1 MKIPSL
7 SSLIA
12 AIILVE
18 SACALQNHPRLIIC
32 KEAWEALPARM
43 EKEPVVGGIVRT
55 CIARADRVMGE
66 ETLTRELEG
75 RRLLGVS
82 REAIMRVVD
91 LATAWKVTN
100 NRRYLERCRDELIA
114 VSGFT
119 DWNPSHL
126 LDVAEMQT
134 AVAIGYD
141 WLYHDLDAADLK
153 TIESALIEKGLKTSF
168 AEKNARKRTN
178 NWNQVCN
185 GGLIL
190 SAIALQDVEPDL
202 AQRAIKEAIS
212 FIPSALD
219 VGYPPDGAY
228 SEGGGYWEYGTIYTV
243 LTIEALANA
252 GFHMPSFARHPGLM
266 ASGNYIGQVY
276 GTSGLLFNYGDNR
289 ESGIQASS
297 TMTWMAREQ
306 KSARLRDFVL
316 PAFRDL
322 SVGKSDRF
330 LAFAAFWL
338 PDADG
343 LKNDRLPTHFHG
355 AGKSPIAIHRTGF
368 GDRDLFLGIKAGK
381 AGVNHGHMDAGSFVL
396 DFLGT
401 RWALDLG
408 LQKYHSLETLG
419 INLFS
424 MSRESGRWKVFRLN
438 NTSHNTLT
446 YNGKPHDIDGEAVIV
461 SSEGG
466 PNSQT
471 VLDLSKPLG
480 IPKGAGAR
488 RTFKV
493 HPDGSGVTIVDEL
506 SGLNPGDVIEWKMLT
521 RAQVGK
527 EGDGLKLESG
537 REKLMLVLTAEDAS
551 EALATPVDPP
561 PAAHDQSN
569 PGVRQITMRS
579 TAGEAGKVGIT
590 AVFRKPE

>member
-7 SSLIA
+7 SGLLA
-12 AIILVE
+12 AILLLE
-18 SACALQNHPRLIIC
+18 PACALPEHPRLIIG

-43 EKEPVVGGIVRT
+43 EKDPVVGGIVRT

-82 REAIMRVVD
+82 RDAIMRVVD
-91 LATAWKVTN
+91 LSTAWKVTK

-114 VSGFT
+114 VCGFT
-119 DWNPSHL
+119 DWNPSHH

-141 WLYHDLDAADLK
+141 WLYYDLDPADRK
-153 TIESALIEKGLKTSF
+153 TIESALIGKGLKTSY
-168 AEKNARKRTN
+168 AVKNPRKWTN

-190 SAIALQDVEPDL
+190 SAIALLDVEPEL
-202 AQRAIKEAIS
+202 AERAIGEALS
-212 FIPSALD
+212 FIPTALD

-228 SEGGGYWEYGTIYTV
+228 AEGGGYWEYGTIYTV

-252 GFHMPSFARHPGLM
+252 GFPMPSFARHPGLM
-266 ASGNYIGQVY
+266 ASGDYIAQVY
-276 GTSGLLFNYGDNR
+276 GTSGRLFNYGDNR
-289 ESGIQASS
+289 ESEIPASPA
-297 TMTWMAREQ
+297 MLWMAREK
-306 KSARLRDFVL
+306 KSASLRDFVM

-322 SVGKSDRF
+322 SVGKPDRF

-355 AGKSPIAIHRTGF
+355 TGESPISMHRTGF
-368 GDRDLFLGIKAGK
+368 GHRDLFLGIKAGK

-396 DFLGT
+396 DFLGK
-401 RWALDLG
+401 RWAIDLG
-408 LQKYHSLETLG
+408 MQKYHSLETLG
-419 INLFS
+419 IDLFGRS
-424 MSRESGRWKVFRLN
+424 QNSGRWTVYRLN
-438 NTSHNTLT
+438 NSSHNTLT
-446 YNGKPHDIDGEAVIV
+446 YNGKPHDIDGAAVIV

-480 IPKGAGAR
+480 IPEGAGAR

-493 HPDGSGVTIVDEL
+493 HPDGLGVTIVDEL
-506 SGLNPGDVIEWKMLT
+506 AGLNPGDVIEWKMLT
-521 RAQVGK
+521 RAQAGK

-537 REKLMLVLTAEDAS
+537 GEKLMLVLTSADAS
-551 EALATPVDPP
+551 EAVAKPVDPP
-561 PAAHDQSN
+561 PAAHDRSN
-569 PGVRQITMRS
+569 PGVSQITMRS
-579 TAGEAGKVGIT
+579 TACEAGKVGIT